1 MATINKDANLNK
13 LNKFTVKSR
22 MTSADYQM
30 MRGSIDFSNAKLFN
44 LYESGYNFLK
54 VLAIPE
60 YVRVFGENNTSV
72 KDMLEL
78 FCWILEYEFR
88 GLDGIEDITAEDMEY
103 TDGISTLATIG
114 KVTQQSV
121 GEVSMNFTERSGLVI
136 TKFISWYLK
145 GIKDPRTQAKTYH
158 GLIKAGKMVGGF
170 ENEVFQLL
178 YIVTDNTTL
187 GLEKAYLLANAWP
200 NKAETSLLASQKG
213 EIDKKEISVTF
224 KCFVIDGED
233 VDALAIRALSYIH
246 EKDAVSKYY
255 SAIGNENTT
264 AATIAENTGHA
275 KNPTVLDSSAGRYG
289 VNNTPDTSSNGMIYK
304 AIDDAM
310 GYDSSAN
317 KSVTKANSANL
328 TSKGEG
334 SAEIWANNS
343 NN

>member
-1 MATINKDANLNK
+1 MASYTE
-13 LNKFTVKSR
+13 LNKFAVKSR
-22 MTSADYQM
+22 MSSADYQM

-54 VLAIPE
+54 VLAVPE
-60 YVRVFGENNTSV
+60 YVKVFAEDNKSV
-72 KDMLEL
+72 KSMLEL

-233 VDALAIRALSYIH
+233 VDALAIRALAYIH
-246 EKDAVSKYY
+246 EKGAVANYHTV
-255 SAIGNENTT
+255 AGNKNEAV
-264 AATIAENTGHA
+264 AAIAEGTSSAAHT
-275 KNPTVLDSSAGRYG
+275 TVLDSSAGRYG
-289 VNNTPDTSSNGMIYK
+289 SSDDPESNTGMIYK

-310 GYDSSAN
+310 GHTNSS
-317 KSVTKANSANL
+317 NSNAGIANL
-328 TSKGEG
+328 NTNTVGG
-334 SAEIWANNS
+334 AEIWANND
-343 NN
+343 